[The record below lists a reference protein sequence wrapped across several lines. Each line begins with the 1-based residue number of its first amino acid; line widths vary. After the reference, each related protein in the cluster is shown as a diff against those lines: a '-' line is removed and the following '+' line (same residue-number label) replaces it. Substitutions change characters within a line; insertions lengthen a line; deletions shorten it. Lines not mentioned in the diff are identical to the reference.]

1 MPTKARPTKQEKGK
15 VKEKINGTKFPNKGK
30 ERKYLQLFPKETKE
44 RGPGQGNMNLN
55 LYLTH
60 KITCIHFL
68 TKQKR
73 EKKKENY
80 WHPFS

>member
-1 MPTKARPTKQEKGK
+1 MEP
-15 VKEKINGTKFPNKGK
+15 NFPRN
-30 ERKYLQLFPKETKE
+30 ETKE
-44 RGPGQGNMNLN
+44 NICNCFLRKQKKEGPMQGNMNLN

-73 EKKKENY
+73 EKKKEITGTHFLTKKKRENKIKLLA
-80 WHPFS
+80 PIS